1 MKRRKNMKKIL
12 LPAMTAII
20 LVLVMS
26 ISVMADLVP
35 ALDDYYCTFT
45 TGKKLT
51 SNFKTSDMYN
61 QFAGMQPGDYTDIA
75 IDIKNENE
83 NVVDWYM
90 TNEVL
95 KTLEDTRD
103 AAALSGGAYTY
114 ILSYKNNATGEE
126 KTLFSSDIVGGEN
139 VSAAGEGLHEATDA
153 MEEWFYLDTLD
164 TDEGGVLT
172 LRVALDGET
181 QGNDYQ
187 ETLAE
192 LQLQFAVELRQPG
205 YEDNPP
211 PDEPDKPGKPSKP
224 KKPRKPKVKTGDYT
238 NYTPYL
244 IAAAVSGLA
253 LLLLAIYSLR
263 ERRRQRGGKA

>member
-1 MKRRKNMKKIL
+1 MKKSKSMKKIL
-12 LPAMTAII
+12 LPAVTAMI
-20 LVLVMS
+20 LVFAMTVS
-26 ISVMADLVP
+26 TMADLVP

-45 TGKKLT
+45 DSEKMS

-75 IDIKNENE
+75 IDIKNENTE
-83 NVVDWYM
+83 TVDWYM

-114 ILSYKNNATGEE
+114 VLTYTSDAGEE
-126 KTLFSSDIVGGEN
+126 KTLFSSDIVGGDDGFTDKDDEYR
-139 VSAAGEGLHEATDA
+139 EGLTEATDA

-187 ETLAE
+187 DTLAE
-192 LQLQFAVELRQPG
+192 LQMQFAVELHEG
-205 YEDNPP
+205 SDVP
-211 PDEPDKPGKPSKP
+211 PDEPEPP
-224 KKPRKPKVKTGDYT
+224 KKHKKKKKIKTGDYT
-238 NYTPYL
+238 NYVPYM

-253 LLLLAIYSLR
+253 LILLAIYSLR
-263 ERRRQRGGKA
+263 ERRRQRGGNA